1 MDHFSRTDAL
11 NRAGIETKKGTGK
24 KIT

>member
-11 NRAGIETKKGTGK
+11 SRAGIETKKGTGK